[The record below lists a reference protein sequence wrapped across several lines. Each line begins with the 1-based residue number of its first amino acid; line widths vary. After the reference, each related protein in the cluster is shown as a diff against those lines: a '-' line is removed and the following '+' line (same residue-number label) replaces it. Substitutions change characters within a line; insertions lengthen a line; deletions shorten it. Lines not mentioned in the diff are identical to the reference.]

1 MLLSDSTIQAAKDA
15 DLIEFMLTYHPD
27 RVMDYYGIRDIN
39 HDSLVLYP
47 DSFCRYSTGEV
58 QDSIYYLEH
67 YQGYRWRDA
76 VLKLQKFSEYHPEQ
90 SPTARRFY
98 GKKKESHFYKP
109 AQTEHINLIRE
120 YLHHERGISLSTI
133 DTLIQQEKIYAA
145 TAPGYGADYVCFS
158 NTQDGFYSL
167 RNISGEGMSKL
178 LFTKQPGGFWWFTM
192 DSPRLPDNVFERL
205 ACPTPVYPDDIP
217 VFVFESPI
225 DAISFYELYEEPGI
239 YCAMCGLKDITLENI
254 RRSFPYHN
262 EDYKLCFDRNII
274 LAVDR
279 DRAGDRF
286 AEKHNNHKRIKST
299 GKDWNEDLI
308 FA

>member
-1 MLLSDSTIQAAKDA
+1 MLLSDGTIKAAKDA
-15 DLIEFMLTYHPD
+15 NLIEFMLTYHPD

-76 VLKLQKFSEYHPEQ
+76 VLRLKKFSEYHPEQ
-90 SPTARRFY
+90 SPIARRFY

-109 AQTEHINLIRE
+109 IQTEHIDLVRE
-120 YLHHERGISLSTI
+120 YLHHKREISLSTI
-133 DTLIQQEKIYAA
+133 DTLIRQNKIYAA
-145 TAPGYGADYVCFS
+145 TAPGYGEDYVCFS
-158 NTQDGFYSL
+158 NHQDGFYSL

-178 LFTKQPGGFWWFTM
+178 LFTKEPRGFWWFTM
-192 DSPRLPDNVFERL
+192 ETAHKPDTPSDKP
-205 ACPTPVYPDDIP
+205 ACMESVYPMDIP
-217 VFVFESPI
+217 AFIFESPI

-239 YCAMCGLKDITLENI
+239 YCAMCGLKDITLEKI
-254 RRSFPYHN
+254 RLSFPYCDKN
-262 EDYKLCFDRNII
+262 YKLCFDRNLI

-279 DRAGDRF
+279 DGAGDRF
-286 AEKHNNHKRIKST
+286 AEKHNNYK
-299 GKDWNEDLI
+299 
-308 FA
+308 